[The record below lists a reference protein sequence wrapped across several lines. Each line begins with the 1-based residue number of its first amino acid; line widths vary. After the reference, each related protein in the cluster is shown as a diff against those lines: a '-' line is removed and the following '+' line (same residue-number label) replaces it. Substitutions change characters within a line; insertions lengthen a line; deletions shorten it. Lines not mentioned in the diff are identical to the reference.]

1 MQILIIT
8 FLSALIVFLLV
19 YILFSSSNK
28 EKVRNRF
35 SKYFKE
41 NTAND
46 VQEQFIREK
55 YEEERKR
62 KKNRIK
68 LASKDF
74 SNYIASSGLKL
85 TGTEFIIM
93 WFGLTLIP
101 MILIILFGGNI
112 ITAGAIGVVGFAI
125 PPILVANA
133 RKKRGEL
140 FNKQLSEALIVMGNS
155 IKGGFTFLQSMESVS
170 EEMHPPISSEFAKVL
185 REIHYGVSQ
194 EEALKNMVERTQ
206 NKDLELLVSAV
217 VTSTQVGSNLTETL
231 DTISETIR
239 ERIKI
244 RLEINTLTAQGR
256 ISGIVI
262 GALPVVMVLAI
273 MVINPEY
280 YEGFFGSSL
289 GKLLVALSVTM
300 EAMGFI
306 FIRKIIDIKM

>member
-140 FNKQLSEALIVMGNS
+140 FNKQLGEALIVMGNS

-194 EEALKNMVERTQ
+194 EEALRNMVERTQ

>member
-1 MQILIIT
+1 MQIIIIA
-8 FLSALIVFLLV
+8 FLAALIVFLSV
-19 YILFSSSNK
+19 NILFSSSNK

-112 ITAGAIGVVGFAI
+112 ITAGAIGVTGFAI

-194 EEALKNMVERTQ
+194 EEALRNMVERTQ